1 MKQEFTKYIDAI
13 LDQHKNFSDVPKHYY
28 SEYNVKRGLRNAD
41 GTGVLAGLTSVGEV
55 HGYVLDE
62 GNKAPIEGTLRYRG
76 ISIKDIVENCDK
88 EGRYGFEEVVF
99 LLMFGSLPTKE
110 ELETTLSIITTSYT
124 RDGNII
130 SAVQENLPYI
140 KPPLKES
147 FTAFVGDAM
156 AVSSSVKQALYNL
169 KGKVDDEIFREWVDT
184 LIQCQDNQEMKDT
197 LQPIV
202 SKLTD
207 VRIVNN
213 ELNTMMSAVRTEYYT
228 MVGLVVGNIPLL
240 YVLNKDWFHTLIFET
255 PGKIVLGVCGIVIV
269 VTYFFFINQYAIIF
283 HRVIDFKY
291 MIFFYSFNYFVLKF
305 DILTCFSR

>member
-1 MKQEFTKYIDAI
+1 MSDALVLFAIGAVVAVLID
-13 LDQHKNFSDVPKHYY
+13 
-28 SEYNVKRGLRNAD
+28 NVFLIPALSVAFAMIPFIYVRN
-41 GTGVLAGLTSVGEV
+41 
-55 HGYVLDE
+55 
-62 GNKAPIEGTLRYRG
+62 I
-76 ISIKDIVENCDK
+76 ISIYEKQ
-88 EGRYGFEEVVF
+88 
-99 LLMFGSLPTKE
+99 TKE

-140 KPPLKES
+140 KPPLKEC
-147 FTAFVGDAM
+147 FTAFIGDAM

-169 KGKVDDEIFREWVDT
+169 KKKVDDEIFREWVDT

-207 VRIVNN
+207 VRIVNS

-269 VTYFFFINQYAIIF
+269 VTYFF
-283 HRVIDFKY
+283 
-291 MIFFYSFNYFVLKF
+291 MLKF
-305 DILTCFSR
+305 TKPVEFKR